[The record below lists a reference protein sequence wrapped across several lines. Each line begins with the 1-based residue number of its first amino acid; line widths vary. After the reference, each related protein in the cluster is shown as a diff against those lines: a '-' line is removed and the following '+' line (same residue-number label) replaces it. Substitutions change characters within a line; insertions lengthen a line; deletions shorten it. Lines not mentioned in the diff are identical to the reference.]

1 MRLKNESLQ
10 TVINENEKTLNEMG
24 NKLSDTKLELEISKE
39 TQNKLIPGSWM
50 EGKLLLWVFSKSF

>member
-1 MRLKNESLQ
+1 MA
-10 TVINENEKTLNEMG
+10 

-50 EGKLLLWVFSKSF
+50 EGKLLLWIFSKSF